1 MRRYITTLMLA
12 CCIGGYGQEKK
23 QATFVPPFDFPL
35 TLSGNFGE
43 IRSNHFHGGLDFKT
57 GGVIGKPVRAL
68 ADGYIS
74 RIRVTNGSG
83 YVLDVC
89 YHNGYSTINRH
100 LSGFVSPIA
109 ERVEKL
115 QYEEESW
122 EVEIVPEPGEYPVKG
137 GQQIAWSGNTGYSF
151 GPHLHLDVFET
162 ESGDYIDPMPF
173 FQSKIRWKVWRRAV
187 HLSVWQGSLRQKKQ
201 LSGQLI

>member
-1 MRRYITTLMLA
+1 MMRRYITALMLA

-23 QATFVPPFDFPL
+23 QVTFVPPFDFPL

-109 ERVEKL
+109 ERVEEL
-115 QYEEESW
+115 APDDYLIAESITFKVMQMNDNLVVFIW
-122 EVEIVPEPGEYPVKG
+122 QNGGWQKSSEGYLAMYDERTDTPVPLMKTFP
-137 GQQIAWSGNTGYSF
+137 QTGSI
-151 GPHLHLDVFET
+151 L
-162 ESGDYIDPMPF
+162 
-173 FQSKIRWKVWRRAV
+173 
-187 HLSVWQGSLRQKKQ
+187 
-201 LSGQLI
+201 

>member
-1 MRRYITTLMLA
+1 MMRRYITALMLA

-109 ERVEKL
+109 EGWRNFNMK
-115 QYEEESW
+115 
-122 EVEIVPEPGEYPVKG
+122 KR
-137 GQQIAWSGNTGYSF
+137 TGKWRLF
-151 GPHLHLDVFET
+151 PNREN
-162 ESGDYIDPMPF
+162 
-173 FQSKIRWKVWRRAV
+173 IR
-187 HLSVWQGSLRQKKQ
+187 
-201 LSGQLI
+201 